1 MKPINHI
8 KFSFIWLTIVVL
20 ILNLK
25 VSILD
30 CSMLLLG
37 AIIPDFDLLDYII
50 LFSFNLITKNCK
62 IYKTI
67 ADDKYLLLRK
77 SILFLLINILGI
89 IVGVYINNLFII
101 LPFTYISIFIF
112 LKHRHF
118 SHSLTSLI
126 GLTLIF
132 LMISSISISYSFFK
146 FFILGYLMHLVQDMC
161 TYHGIPLL
169 YPNKKQYSF
178 LRKKRNKQ
186 INTDI
191 INKNIMILSII
202 TMSFAMLIGL
212 LNYI

>member
-191 INKNIMILSII
+191 INKNIMIISII